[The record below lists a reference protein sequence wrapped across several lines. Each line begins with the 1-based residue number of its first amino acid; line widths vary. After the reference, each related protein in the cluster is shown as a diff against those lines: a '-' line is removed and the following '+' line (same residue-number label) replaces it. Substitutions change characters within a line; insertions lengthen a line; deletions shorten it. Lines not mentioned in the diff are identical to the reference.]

1 MKWKLGESK
10 LPGDLK
16 EGGLS
21 LLAAFPFLTPFPFD
35 GAADAVD
42 AVDAGDA
49 GAVDAI
55 PLYNIYNKYK
65 LNTPS

>member
-16 EGGLS
+16 EVGLS

-35 GAADAVD
+35 GAAVD
-42 AVDAGDA
+42 AVDAGAVGA
-49 GAVDAI
+49 GPADVI

-65 LNTPS
+65 LNTSS

>member
-1 MKWKLGESK
+1 LGESK

-21 LLAAFPFLTPFPFD
+21 LFPTPFPVPAPFELD
-35 GAADAVD
+35 CTVVVPAGVPDADV
-42 AVDAGDA
+42 
-49 GAVDAI
+49 I

-65 LNTPS
+65 LNTSS

>member
-1 MKWKLGESK
+1 LGESK

-21 LLAAFPFLTPFPFD
+21 LFPTPFPVPTPFD
-35 GAADAVD
+35 GAADAV
-42 AVDAGDA
+42 
-49 GAVDAI
+49 GALGAAADAI

-65 LNTPS
+65 LNTSS